1 MSFDIAAYKKQHG
14 THDLEVVIAPDG
26 GIAYAIPSHQEY
38 MIARAQEAMQ
48 LSREDLEEACPE
60 AFYANYLHWLHMVNG
75 GFLPVWEIFVLDV
88 EVTPAQYAALRTL
101 KLNGLYK
108 GKLPKIHLSACPICG
123 AEAELSAVKPDRA
136 SKASYKYNCSN
147 TALHVSCGDWFNTKL
162 KAQQDWERRCT
173 GYGQPEFYKPTN
185 EEHIRSIIRRNSG
198 AQLIDAIRD
207 IYKPISA
214 YSSREAAARWLAMRY
229 VPDKCVGCAKNQR
242 EYCICTKEENQK

>member
-1 MSFDIAAYKKQHG
+1 MKSNSTIAKRLATQMWGKPDHQHKLADG
-14 THDLEVVIAPDG
+14 IWEFSTPRHG
-26 GIAYAIPSHQEY
+26 GIIVDIEVRPLLREY
-38 MIARAQEAMQ
+38 
-48 LSREDLEEACPE
+48 
-60 AFYANYLHWLHMVNG
+60 VT
-75 GFLPVWEIFVLDV
+75 

-242 EYCICTKEENQK
+242 KYCICTKEESK

>member
-1 MSFDIAAYKKQHG
+1 MKFDIENHKKTHHG
-14 THDLEVVIAPDG
+14 YLEVMISPDG
-26 GIAYAIPSHQEY
+26 EIEYAIPSHQMYLMQKAKEITNLTEDEINKLCPNEY
-38 MIARAQEAMQ
+38 YGDFMRWLFFI
-48 LSREDLEEACPE
+48 SR
-60 AFYANYLHWLHMVNG
+60 Y
-75 GFLPVWEIFVLDV
+75 LPVWENFVLDNV
-88 EVTPAQYAALRTL
+88 QVTRAQHAALKSL
-101 KLNGLYK
+101 KVHGLYK
-108 GKLPKIHLSACPICG
+108 GKLPEIKPLSRCPICG
-123 AEAELSAVKPDRA
+123 AEAERSEVSLNGRSE
-136 SKASYKYNCSN
+136 YKYNCSN
-147 TALHVSCGDWFNTKL
+147 TALHISCGDWFNTKL

-207 IYKPISA
+207 IYKLISA

>member
-1 MSFDIAAYKKQHG
+1 
-14 THDLEVVIAPDG
+14 
-26 GIAYAIPSHQEY
+26 
-38 MIARAQEAMQ
+38 
-48 LSREDLEEACPE
+48 
-60 AFYANYLHWLHMVNG
+60 MVNG
-75 GFLPVWEIFVLDV
+75 GFLPVWENFVLDV

-108 GKLPKIHLSACPICG
+108 GKLPKIRLSACPICG
-123 AEAELSAVKPDRA
+123 AKATFSAVKISRA
-136 SKASYKYNCSN
+136 SNASYKYNCSN
-147 TALHVSCGDWFNTKL
+147 TALHISCGDWFNTKL